1 MANEINNNNLIV
13 KSISISGTEYNSTQW
28 NSAFTTLCTQSAGW
42 GSTGS
47 NISPVISTFTLD
59 LYPTGQAIWI
69 KPAAAK
75 RVKVTAV
82 GGGGG
87 GGSGEKDQSVGNTA
101 RGGGGGG
108 GGGHSSEIFNA
119 DDLPDTVLVSIGSG
133 GSGGSNIVTG
143 GSPGVAGSNSKF
155 GSVLLAQGG
164 GGGSAN
170 VGIDF
175 TQTILGGF
183 GGAGD
188 INGSSGGSSDYNEL
202 TGYDANDSYKSAAG
216 GGFGGT
222 KNTSSIIVPRRAGV
236 NLRIFA
242 ATDAATADVSGK
254 SVTDI
259 YNLNDLSYYGG
270 CGGGGGTA
278 GNSTS
283 TNGLPG
289 KPGGLYGGGGGGGG
303 GAVGSANAAGYG
315 ADGAPGIVV
324 VTTYF

>member
-28 NSAFTTLCTQSAGW
+28 NSAFTTLHTQSAGW
-42 GSTGS
+42 GGTES
-47 NISPVISTFTLD
+47 NISPIISTFTLD
-59 LYPTGQAIWI
+59 LYPDGNAIWV
-69 KPAAAK
+69 KPAGAK

-87 GGSGEKDQSVGNTA
+87 GGSGEKDPSAGNTA

-119 DDLPDTVLVSIGSG
+119 DDLTNTVLVSIGSG
-133 GSGGSNIVTG
+133 GMGGSNISSG
-143 GSPGVAGSNSKF
+143 GSPGLAGSSSKF

-164 GGGSAN
+164 AGGRAN
-170 VGIDF
+170 VSTDLL
-175 TQTILGGF
+175 QVILGGF

-188 INGSSGGSSDYNEL
+188 INGSSGGSAAYDEL

-222 KNTSSIIVPRRAGV
+222 RSSSSTIAPRYAGV
-236 NLRIFA
+236 NLRIFT

-289 KPGGLYGGGGGGGG
+289 KSGGLYGGGGGGGG
-303 GAVGSANAAGYG
+303 GAVGSANAAGSGG
-315 ADGAPGIVV
+315 AGAHGIVV